1 MEPLLQQSQP
11 ILAPLSQ
18 AGYTAY
24 LVGGAVRDALMGC
37 PCHDLDVTTSA
48 TPEEVKAVFSHLSVI
63 ETGIAHGTVTVLFPL
78 GGVEITTFR
87 TETGYADH
95 RRPDSVSYSTSLDDD
110 LSRRDF
116 TMNAIALGFD
126 GIHDPFGG
134 QQDIENHIIRCVGNP
149 NLRFQEDA
157 LRMLR
162 GLRFAATLGFQIE
175 TATAEAIHQ
184 NAHLLSHVS
193 AERIATELIKL
204 LCGQYVGKILTDFPD
219 VMTIIIPELTPSLGF
234 DQRTHYHS
242 YDIYHHVVRTV
253 EWVSPTP
260 VLRLAAL
267 LHDIA
272 KPQSF
277 SLDEHGVGH
286 FFGHAIEGAVVAEE
300 ILRRLKLSNQI
311 INQVIPLVKLH
322 GLTRDTPLNKL
333 PRLIS
338 KLGEE
343 GFFNL
348 LDLDRAD
355 SCAKHPH
362 SSPEDGNW
370 DEIYCVAREF
380 LDTKPCLTLGDLT
393 VNGNDAMAVGLSGR
407 QIGQALNQLL
417 SEIIDG
423 KLENQRGILLKKLEN
438 F

>member
-1 MEPLLQQSQP
+1 MEALLRQVTH
-11 ILAPLSQ
+11 ILIPLSQ
-18 AGYTAY
+18 AGYPAY

-63 ETGIAHGTVTVLFPL
+63 ETGIAHGTVTVLFPQ

-87 TETGYADH
+87 TEAGYSDH
-95 RRPDSVSYSTSLDDD
+95 RRPDTVSYSTSLDDD

-126 GIHDPFGG
+126 GICDPYGG
-134 QQDIENHIIRCVGNP
+134 QQDIENHLIRCVGDP

-175 TATAEAIHQ
+175 ATTAKAIHQ

-193 AERIATELIKL
+193 AERIATELLKL
-204 LCGQYVGKILTDFPD
+204 LCGQYVGKFLTDFPD
-219 VMTIIIPELTPSLGF
+219 VMTIIIPELTPSVGF

-272 KPQSF
+272 KPQTF
-277 SLDEHGVGH
+277 RLDDRGVGH
-286 FFGHAIEGAVVAEE
+286 FFGHAIEGAVVAEG
-300 ILRRLKLSNQI
+300 ILRRLKLSNQVI
-311 INQVIPLVKLH
+311 SQVIPLVKLH

-370 DEIYCVAREF
+370 DEIYRVAREF
-380 LDTKPCLTLGDLT
+380 LDTKPCLTLADLT
-393 VNGNDAMAVGLSGR
+393 VNGNDAMSLGLSGR

-417 SEIIDG
+417 AEIIDG
-423 KLENQRGILLKKLEN
+423 KLENQREILLKKLEN